1 MSGQKKKRL
10 VPTAGRGS
18 VLVIAM
24 LLLSSAS
31 LRIFTGAGTAFA
43 EGNQLP
49 NTLMPAT
56 STGGRNAPPSP
67 ETEPNH
73 SDGHSSSDAKKST
86 FQGAGRSEM
95 SKLITALSERETQVA
110 EREKQLEMRMRALSV
125 ADAEIE
131 KRMLSLTDSENSLR
145 ATLALADEAS
155 EKDIIRLV
163 SVYESMKPKGA
174 AALFEEM
181 EPGFAAGFLGRMRP
195 DAAAGVLAG
204 MSPQAAYSISVILA
218 GRNANVPKT

>member
-1 MSGQKKKRL
+1 MSRRKQSRSIQS
-10 VPTAGRGS
+10 AGRGS

-31 LRIFTGAGTAFA
+31 LRVVTGAGSALA

-49 NTLMPAT
+49 NKQMPAT
-56 STGGRNAPPSP
+56 AQGAHAP
-67 ETEPNH
+67 TTAKTTPNH
-73 SDGHSSSDAKKST
+73 DDPLGQPENKKSS
-86 FQGAGRSEM
+86 FAGVNRTEM
-95 SKLITALSERETQVA
+95 GNLITALTEREAQVL

-131 KRMLSLTDSENSLR
+131 KRLASLSQTESALR
-145 ATLALADEAS
+145 ATLSLADEAS
-155 EKDIIRLV
+155 EKDIMRLV
-163 SVYESMKPKGA
+163 SVYENMKPKGA

-195 DAAAGVLAG
+195 DTAAEVMAG
-204 MSPQAAYSISVILA
+204 MSPQTAYSISVILA